1 MPGLSRQ
8 AAVAGRVPLPD
19 MQRAG
24 SLGHGAGLTS
34 LPRVRSANLGDCGN
48 LVRGHA
54 FAVAAVVRSALARDQ
69 PEKRGQRPGP
79 AAGVGS
85 GAVSYTHLRAHETRH
100 DLVCR
105 LLLEK

>member
-24 SLGHGAGLTS
+24 SLGHRAGLTS
-34 LPRVRSANLGDCGN
+34 LPGVRSADLGDGGD

-54 FAVAAVVRSALARDQ
+54 FALASVVRSALARDQ

-79 AAGVGS
+79 VAGVGS
-85 GAVSYTHLRAHETRH
+85 GELSHGVCLLYTSDAAD
-100 DLVCR
+100 DL
-105 LLLEK
+105 L

>member
-19 MQRAG
+19 MRRAG
-24 SLGHGAGLTS
+24 SLGHGAGLAS
-34 LPRVRSANLGDCGN
+34 LPGVRSADLGDGGD

-54 FAVAAVVRSALARDQ
+54 FALAAVVRSALACDQ

-79 AAGVGS
+79 AILGGRRPAKIN
-85 GAVSYTHLRAHETRH
+85 
-100 DLVCR
+100 R
-105 LLLEK
+105 LIELESSA